1 MDINNISIIF
11 VDPKYTGNVGSLCR
25 VMKNF
30 GLSNLI
36 LVSENFKIDEDA
48 YKYAMHAA
56 DILTTAKIVSS
67 LKDALTG
74 VGLVIG
80 TSGKSSNS
88 EKKFL
93 RIAKTPREFSE
104 SISGYRGKI
113 AILFGREDFGLL
125 NNELELCDLL
135 VTIPANEEYPI
146 MNITHAA
153 AVIFYELFLN
163 FKNEQKGRIL
173 AEKIELDKINE
184 FFSNILEAI
193 DYPEHKKKNAKNM
206 FRRFVGKANLTKWE
220 YHMFAGIFSKI
231 LKKINRRE

>member
-1 MDINNISIIF
+1 MDISNITVIF
-11 VDPKYTGNVGSLCR
+11 VDPKYGGNVGSLCR

-36 LVSENFKIDEDA
+36 LVSENFKIDDEA
-48 YKYAMHAA
+48 YKYAMHAT
-56 DILTTAKIVSS
+56 DILSSAKIVTN
-67 LKDALTG
+67 LKDALSDM
-74 VGLVIG
+74 GLVVG
-80 TSGKSSNS
+80 TTGKSTVS

-104 SISGYRGKI
+104 SVSGYRGKI
-113 AILFGREDFGLL
+113 AILFGRENFGLL

-135 VTIPANEEYPI
+135 VTIPASEEYPI

-153 AVIFYELFLN
+153 AVIFYELFIN
-163 FKNEQKGRIL
+163 FKYVQKGKLL

-193 DYPEHKKKNAKNM
+193 GYPEHKKKNAKNM
-206 FRRFVGKANLTKWE
+206 FRRFIGKANLTKWE
-220 YHMFAGIFSKI
+220 YHMLAGIFSNI
-231 LKKINRRE
+231 LKKISRQE

>member
-1 MDINNISIIF
+1 MDINDITIIF
-11 VDPKYTGNVGSLCR
+11 VEPKYTGNVGALCR

-30 GLSNLI
+30 GLHNLT

-56 DILTTAKIVSS
+56 DILTTAKIVPDI
-67 LKDALTG
+67 KDALTG
-74 VGLVIG
+74 VGQAIG
-80 TSGKSSNS
+80 TSGKSSDS

-93 RIAKTPREFSE
+93 RIAKTPREFSQ
-104 SISGYRGKI
+104 SISEYRGKI

-135 VTIPANEEYPI
+135 VTIPASEEYPI

-163 FKNEQKGRIL
+163 FKSEQKGRTL

-193 DYPEHKKKNAKNM
+193 DYPERKKKNAKNM
-206 FRRFVGKANLTKWE
+206 FRRFIGKASLTKWE
-220 YHMFAGIFSKI
+220 YYMFAGIFSKI
-231 LKKINRRE
+231 LRKINKQ